1 MLAALL
7 KNARPRG
14 WHCTAAASSQPA
26 AEKEEKVL
34 VIVMNEQIKQAIR
47 TRASN
52 ARSQAEVADAIFTT
66 LREYRIDV
74 KHVSLEEMK
83 RAVVEA
89 TRAAR
94 EDGSENGSQ
103 PV

>member
-1 MLAALL
+1 
-7 KNARPRG
+7 
-14 WHCTAAASSQPA
+14 
-26 AEKEEKVL
+26 
-34 VIVMNEQIKQAIR
+34 MNEQIKQAIR
-47 TRASN
+47 TRASH

-83 RAVVEA
+83 RTVVDA

-94 EDGSENGSQ
+94 EDGHENSL

>member
-1 MLAALL
+1 
-7 KNARPRG
+7 
-14 WHCTAAASSQPA
+14 
-26 AEKEEKVL
+26 
-34 VIVMNEQIKQAIR
+34 MNEQIKQAIR
-47 TRASN
+47 TRASH

-83 RAVVEA
+83 RTVVDA
-89 TRAAR
+89 TRASR
-94 EDGSENGSQ
+94 DDGQENSL